1 MVLDSEVGMSVICEA
16 GDGVQAVR
24 EALDNEID
32 LAVLDITMPG
42 MGGLEAAREITL
54 RRPQVRIIMLSVH
67 DDEQYIAQA
76 KRAGAHGYVCKSA
89 ADHDLLAACHSVM
102 HQDAFVEPSRRSTSI
117 TTQLLPSG
125 ASQKQRTAREAQIL
139 ALVAR
144 GNSAKQIAEMLVIS
158 HRTVERHREN
168 LMRKLEVHTT
178 AELTRH
184 AIRLDLIEA

>member
-1 MVLDSEVGMSVICEA
+1 MVLDSEVGMSVTCEA

-125 ASQKQRTAREAQIL
+125 ASQKQLTAREAQIL

>member
-1 MVLDSEVGMSVICEA
+1 MVLDSEVGMIVTCEA
-16 GDGVQAVR
+16 GDGAQTVR

-32 LAVLDITMPG
+32 LAVIDITMPG

-89 ADHDLLAACHSVM
+89 ADHDLLAACRSVM

-125 ASQKQRTAREAQIL
+125 ASQKQLTAREAQIL